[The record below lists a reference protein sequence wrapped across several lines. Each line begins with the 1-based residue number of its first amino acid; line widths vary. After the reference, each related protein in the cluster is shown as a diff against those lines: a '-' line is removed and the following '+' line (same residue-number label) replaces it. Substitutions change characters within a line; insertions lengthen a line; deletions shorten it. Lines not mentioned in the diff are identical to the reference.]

1 MKHLLWVIALS
12 LVLGACV
19 REVVL
24 IAPPLPDGGIGDGGI
39 PSDVPGDADLD
50 DGGGA
55 D

>member
-24 IAPPLPDGGIGDGGI
+24 LPPDGGDGTDGGI
-39 PSDVPGDADLD
+39 VSDAPGDTGIEDA
-50 DGGGA
+50 GGI

>member
-19 REVVL
+19 REIVL
-24 IAPPLPDGGIGDGGI
+24 VAPPLDAGIGDAEIFGDG
-39 PSDVPGDADLD
+39 PGDASIEDA
-50 DGGGA
+50 GGA